1 MAYRRRRSTVKRA
14 LRRRRRPTYRKK
26 RTYVRRLKRKTR
38 RTAFTINNNIG
49 IASTRYVKLT
59 YNTTINLQNGAAAHA
74 AHFFK
79 CNSIFDP
86 DDTGL
91 GHQPLGHDEWAN
103 LYKKYLVTSCTM
115 KAHFF
120 REGTGNEPVACGFF
134 LDKNASFDSY
144 LDTKLEQVRNSPS
157 CVKTLLTNSREKVTL
172 WRKYSPH
179 TFFDKIDAT
188 DDHQMSGAMGGNP
201 TLPAYA
207 GVWTQ
212 TYDGTAAVSQVKCT
226 VTLYYTVKLMDPIML
241 TQS

>member
-1 MAYRRRRSTVKRA
+1 MAYRRRRSTLKRR
-14 LRRRRRPTYRKK
+14 LRRRRPTYRKK
-26 RTYVRRLKRKTR
+26 RTLTRRKVRGRR

-49 IASTRYVKLT
+49 IAATRYVKLT
-59 YNTTINLQNGAAAHA
+59 YNTTINLQNGAGTHA

-91 GHQPLGHDEWAN
+91 GHQPLGHDQWAE
-103 LYKKYLVTSCTM
+103 LYKKYLVTSCSM

-120 REGTGNEPVACGFF
+120 REGTGAEPIMCGFF

-144 LDTKLEQVRNSPS
+144 LDTKLEQVRNAPS
-157 CVKTLLTNSREKVTL
+157 CAKTLLTNSREKVTI
-172 WRKYSPH
+172 WRKYSPR

-188 DDHQMSGAMGGNP
+188 DDHQMAGVMNGNP

-212 TYDGTAAVSQVKCT
+212 TFDGTAATSQVKCT
-226 VTLYYTVKLMDPIML
+226 VTLYYTVKLMDPVML